1 MQDEIRKKNSSG
13 IVHLE
18 GDMVFFGYN
27 NNKNILQIDL
37 NEIVVIGEYTNADGP
52 YFDDWFITFVTKEG
66 KWQNI
71 PWYAD
76 NIDALTQYLNNKF
89 QQDFTVTY
97 LAGSTEFNSI
107 VHYPMHLKEKTLFAV
122 TPSAAYKEPKTL
134 LAKILFSMG
143 LGNFNTTKNISLTE
157 EVQDELA
164 NATS

>member
-1 MQDEIRKKNSSG
+1 MQEEIKKENSSG
-13 IVHLE
+13 IVRLE
-18 GDMVFFGYN
+18 GDIVFWDY

-66 KWQNI
+66 KWQSI

-107 VHYPMHLKEKTLFAV
+107 VHYPLHLKEKTLFAV
-122 TPSAAYKEPKTL
+122 TPSATYKEPKTL
-134 LAKILFSMG
+134 LDKILFSIG
-143 LGNFNTTKNISLTE
+143 LGNFNTTKNINLTE
-157 EVQDELA
+157 AVQNELK
-164 NATS
+164 NVSR